1 MSTENNTDNSSSHCN
16 TLDLFFNLSPDLF
29 CVITY
34 DGVFEELNPAWEST
48 LGYSLDDLNGKKFTD
63 FIHPEDIDM
72 SLIGFNSQL
81 ESFESIS
88 LTNRY
93 RTINGEYKWLEWKGK
108 KNQKDNRIYAIGRNV
123 TSEKQLRLNLRQ
135 SEENYRILTENS
147 NDLIMRFDRQ
157 YRHLYANPATLLY
170 FGLPPEIFIGK
181 NHQELGFPETEYT
194 YWHSKM
200 EEVFVTG
207 KAIKEVVIIKNGT
220 TYVDWSLIPEF
231 DNEKRVVSVLSYS
244 RDITDIMLTKKAL
257 RESEN
262 NLKQL
267 NAEKDKFFSII
278 AHDLRSPFNGFLGL
292 TDLLMHDID
301 VMNSDEIKDFAT
313 LMNKSARNLFSLL
326 ENLLEWAQM
335 QNGLVKFNPV
345 KVDLNEQ
352 ITSILD
358 TMEVTFKGKEISI
371 ISNLCDT
378 ATITA
383 DKQMLDAIFR
393 NLISNAYKFTP
404 RGGTIEISTRI
415 TNNKNIEAEIKDNGI
430 GMSESMLK
438 NLFSLSEK
446 NNRRGTEYENTT
458 GLGLLL
464 VKEYTEK
471 HNGKVSVTSQ
481 ENLGTTFIVSLPL
494 D

>member
-34 DGVFEELNPAWEST
+34 DGIFEELNPAWEST
-48 LGYSLDDLNGKKFTD
+48 LGYSLDDLKGKKFTD
-63 FIHPEDIDM
+63 FIHPEDIEM
-72 SLIGFNSQL
+72 SLIGFNNQL
-81 ESFESIS
+81 ESLESIS

-157 YRHLYANPATLLY
+157 YRHLYANPATILY
-170 FGLPPEIFIGK
+170 FGMPPEVFIGK
-181 NHQELGFPETEYT
+181 NHQELGFPEAEYT

-207 KAIKEVVIIKNGT
+207 KAIKEVVIIKDGT

-345 KVDLNEQ
+345 KVNLNKE
-352 ITSILD
+352 IVSILD

-371 ISNLCDT
+371 TTNLCD
-378 ATITA
+378 AAAITA

-404 RGGTIEISTRI
+404 RGGTIEITTRI
-415 TNNKNIEAEIKDNGI
+415 NEKNIEAEIKDNGI

-481 ENLGTTFIVSLPL
+481 ENLGTTFIVSLPF